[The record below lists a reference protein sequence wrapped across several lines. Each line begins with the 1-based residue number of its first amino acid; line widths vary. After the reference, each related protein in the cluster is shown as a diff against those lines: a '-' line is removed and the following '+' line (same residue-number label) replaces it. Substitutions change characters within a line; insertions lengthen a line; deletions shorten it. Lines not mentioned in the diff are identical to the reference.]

1 MMPPTSQKDKLIN
14 INLIQIFIKLSF
26 LFWKTEFALLAI
38 CFMCNIILREVKKIF
53 HFHTH
58 METVK
63 EINLLRRQHT
73 QFEKKSSPE
82 LAKERKERR

>member
-1 MMPPTSQKDKLIN
+1 MTPKSQKDTHIN

-26 LFWKTEFALLAI
+26 HYRKTEVALLSI

-58 METVK
+58 TEIGK
-63 EINLLRRQHT
+63 EINLLRQQHT
-73 QFEKKSSPE
+73 HFEMKPNP
-82 LAKERKERR
+82 